1 MIIASHSFW
10 KLWLMLM
17 FFFAHHEEKP
27 VLLLP
32 VANERKFPL
41 VALLITVY
49 VCYVCNVEPFNT
61 YYISLTSLALNE
73 HKKITLTL
81 VLHAWNAYAN
91 FSNLFFYFYGF
102 LSIFF
107 LAQSASEG
115 VRCFFIKH
123 LIECQLGTNN
133 NFPSN
138 YI

>member
-1 MIIASHSFW
+1 
-10 KLWLMLM
+10 MLM

-81 VLHAWNAYAN
+81 VLHA
-91 FSNLFFYFYGF
+91 
-102 LSIFF
+102 
-107 LAQSASEG
+107 
-115 VRCFFIKH
+115 
-123 LIECQLGTNN
+123 
-133 NFPSN
+133 
-138 YI
+138 